1 MYERKRESMKNFSKK
16 GKVVATAVTATGVTF
31 AGAIFTFI
39 TPTLADTVTV
49 KTATEL
55 KTALDNKANQIV
67 VGADIEGSFEI
78 KKDSNTTID
87 LGGYTVTSNGHAFI
101 VESGAKVSINN
112 GKIVAQN
119 KDAAIYNNGYTTLN
133 VNITSSNDGANS
145 YYAILNHGEMVIE
158 GGSVESTRK
167 KGASLI
173 VNGYYNYNSTNP
185 LTGHVAGTNSPNPTL
200 TINDGLFLGGLIT
213 VKTDDGGITTI
224 NDGKFVNN
232 SDAND
237 DVVVIENW
245 NKTTINGGEFE
256 GNGTHSTIFFPG
268 QIDTPQ
274 NVGELTI
281 TGGKYIGS
289 TLIATGEIRNKSA
302 KIIIKNA
309 DISGVG
315 EMFSAPNSGFVPG
328 TDSTGSMVIEN
339 NSTIMTQLTSAE
351 FKQAITWDD
360 GNDKDKVRPTAE
372 QIKNMLAVVSKDSGT
387 PLTANIE
394 VTVDPDDA
402 NRYLVTYKYSV
413 DKYNADGTEVTTLPV
428 AELKFD
434 EVAVKDAGYTI
445 DYNSIVLK
453 HTPKA
458 MQPEGTNTPENK
470 KTGETTGT
478 KTATEKAVQPA
489 TIVSPKTGDTSAIPL
504 YTLVAI
510 SAAGACAVAWTIKRK
525 SAK

>member
-1 MYERKRESMKNFSKK
+1 MKNFAQK
-16 GKVVATAVTATGVTF
+16 GKVVAAAVAATGVTF
-31 AGAIFTFI
+31 AGAIFTYM

-49 KTATEL
+49 KTAAEL
-55 KTALDNKANQIV
+55 QTALDNKASQIV
-67 VGADIEGSFEI
+67 VGANIEGSFEI
-78 KKDSNTTID
+78 KKDSDTTID

-101 VESGAKVSINN
+101 VQSGAKASINN
-112 GKIVAQN
+112 GKIAAQN
-119 KDAAIYNNGYTTLN
+119 KDAAVYNNGYTTLN
-133 VNITSSNDGANS
+133 VNITSSDDNGKNN

-167 KGASLI
+167 QGSSLI
-173 VNGYYNYNSTNP
+173 VNGYYDYNSTNP
-185 LTGHVAGTNSPNPTL
+185 LTGHVAGTNSANPTL
-200 TINDGLFLGGLIT
+200 TINDGLFSGGLIT

-224 NDGKFVNN
+224 NGGRFVNN
-232 SDAND
+232 SDATD

-245 NKTTINGGEFE
+245 NKTIINGGEFE
-256 GNGTHSTIFFPG
+256 GNGTHSTILYPG

-309 DISGVG
+309 DISRVG
-315 EMFSAPNSGFVPG
+315 KMFSAPNSGFVPG

-339 NSTIMTQLTSAE
+339 SSTIMTQFTSAE

-428 AELKFD
+428 AEPSLMKLQLKMRD
-434 EVAVKDAGYTI
+434 I
-445 DYNSIVLK
+445 QLIII
-453 HTPKA
+453 
-458 MQPEGTNTPENK
+458 Q
-470 KTGETTGT
+470 
-478 KTATEKAVQPA
+478 
-489 TIVSPKTGDTSAIPL
+489 
-504 YTLVAI
+504 
-510 SAAGACAVAWTIKRK
+510 
-525 SAK
+525 

>member
-1 MYERKRESMKNFSKK
+1 MKNFAQK
-16 GKVVATAVTATGVTF
+16 GKVVAAAVAATGVTF
-31 AGAIFTFI
+31 AGAIFTYM

-49 KTATEL
+49 KTAAEL

-112 GKIVAQN
+112 GKIAAQN

-133 VNITSSNDGANS
+133 VNITSSNDNGKNN

-167 KGASLI
+167 QGSSLI
-173 VNGYYNYNSTNP
+173 VNGYYDYNSTNP
-185 LTGHVAGTNSPNPTL
+185 LTGHVAGTNSANPTL
-200 TINDGLFLGGLIT
+200 TINDGLFSGGLIT

-224 NDGKFVNN
+224 NGGRFVNN
-232 SDAND
+232 SDATD

-245 NKTTINGGEFE
+245 NKTIINDGEFE
-256 GNGTHSTIFFPG
+256 GNGTHSTILYPG
-268 QIDTPQ
+268 QINTPQ

-289 TLIATGEIRNKSA
+289 MLIATGAKENKGA
-302 KIIIKNA
+302 KITIKNA
-309 DISGVG
+309 DISGVAQ
-315 EMFSAPNSGFVPG
+315 MFSSPNSGFVPG

-339 NSTIMTQLTSAE
+339 SSTIMTQLTSAE
-351 FKQAITWDD
+351 IKQAITWDD

-394 VTVDPDDA
+394 VTVDPDNA

-453 HTPKA
+453 HTPKVI
-458 MQPEGTNTPENK
+458 QPEAPNTTENK
-470 KTGETTGT
+470 NPGETTGT
-478 KTATEKAVQPA
+478 KTTAEKVVQPA